1 MAADEKTEAATPRK
15 RREERKKG
23 NVFQSNDII
32 NAASILILFTILRFT
47 MPSIYDYFI
56 GNLREFLGYIGT
68 TETLTVAFAIKIF
81 ELIGL
86 GILSVAGPVMLCAMA
101 VGIVAS
107 GAQTR
112 FIFALD
118 PLKPKFSRLNPLSGI
133 KKMFSMRTFVELF
146 KSMLKLIVIG
156 AVFYSEFSTVY
167 QSSINLMYKDVPIAL
182 VEILTS
188 IYNIV
193 LKLCI
198 AFVVIAAFDFLYQ
211 WWDHE
216 RNIKMTKQEIK
227 EEYKHTEG
235 DPQIKGRIK
244 EMQRKMS
251 NQRMMQE
258 VPKADVVV
266 RNPTHFAV
274 ALKYDINK
282 NRAPV
287 VVAKGQDYVAFKIID
302 IAKANDVPM
311 IENKPLA
318 RALYKEVEIGWEI
331 PPEHYSV
338 MAEILAW
345 VYSLKKKKDVR

>member
-1 MAADEKTEAATPRK
+1 
-15 RREERKKG
+15 
-23 NVFQSNDII
+23 
-32 NAASILILFTILRFT
+32 
-47 MPSIYDYFI
+47 
-56 GNLREFLGYIGT
+56 
-68 TETLTVAFAIKIF
+68 
-81 ELIGL
+81 
-86 GILSVAGPVMLCAMA
+86 
-101 VGIVAS
+101 
-107 GAQTR
+107 
-112 FIFALD
+112 
-118 PLKPKFSRLNPLSGI
+118 
-133 KKMFSMRTFVELF
+133 
-146 KSMLKLIVIG
+146 MLKLVVIG
-156 AVFYSEFSTVY
+156 AVFYSEFSVVY
-167 QSSINLMYKDVPIAL
+167 QSSINLMYKDVTTAI
-182 VEILTS
+182 VEILTA
-188 IYNIV
+188 IFNIV

-274 ALKYDINK
+274 ALKYDIDK

-318 RALYKEVEIGWEI
+318 RALYKEVEIGREI
-331 PPEHYSV
+331 PSEHYSA

-345 VYSLKKKKDVR
+345 VYSLKKKDVR

>member
-32 NAASILILFTILRFT
+32 NAASILILFVILRFT
-47 MPSIYDYFI
+47 MPSIYEYFI
-56 GNLREFLGYIGT
+56 GNLREFLGYVGT
-68 TETLTVAFAIKIF
+68 TDTLTVAFAIKII
-81 ELIGL
+81 ELIAL
-86 GILSVAGPVMLCAMA
+86 GIFTVAGPVMLCAMV

-133 KKMFSMRTFVELF
+133 KKMFSMRTFIELF
-146 KSMLKLIVIG
+146 KSMLKLVVIG
-156 AVFYSEFSTVY
+156 AVFYSEFSVVY
-167 QSSINLMYKDVPIAL
+167 QSSINLMYKDVTTAI
-182 VEILTS
+182 VEILTA
-188 IYNIV
+188 IFNIV

-274 ALKYDINK
+274 ALKYDIDK